1 MNEKVLSRRL
11 QVVASYLPRG
21 ANFADIGSDHAYL
34 PCYVCL
40 QDPTATAI
48 AGELNEGPFQS
59 ARKEVESNDL
69 SARIE
74 VRKGDGLSVLSND
87 EVDQIVIAGMGGTLI
102 TNILEEGKEKLGR
115 TSRIIVQPNVDA
127 KSLRKWFF
135 NYNYKITAEE
145 IIEEA
150 GHIYEV
156 IVAEKNDTGKKLHYS
171 EREILFG
178 PYLMNEKSPVFKK
191 KWIEEKTKREY
202 VKKEIQK
209 AANTDNDKIAALELE
224 ILWIEEVLKD
234 D

>member
-1 MNEKVLSRRL
+1 MNEKLLSRRL
-11 QVVASYLPRG
+11 QMVASYLPRG
-21 ANFADIGSDHAYL
+21 AKFADIGSDHAYL

-69 SARIE
+69 SARIA
-74 VRKGDGLSVLSND
+74 VRKGDGLSVLSKD

-102 TNILEEGKEKLGR
+102 TNILEEGKDKLGR

-127 KSLRKWFF
+127 KSLRKWFVK
-135 NYNYKITAEE
+135 YNYQITAEE

-156 IVAEKNDTGKKLHYS
+156 IVAEKNDTGNELHYS
-171 EREILFG
+171 ERETLFG
-178 PYLMNEKSPVFKK
+178 PYLMKEKSPVFKK
-191 KWIEEKTKREY
+191 KWIEEKAKRDY
-202 VKKEIQK
+202 VKREIQK
-209 AANTDNDKIAALELE
+209 AANPDNDKIAALELE